1 MVSNGEIQGSLH
13 TSLQAPQQVLPL
25 NLPPSFKGSYNIR
38 GRYATIIDDSQ
49 RDSNREGWER
59 QREEKQMQM
68 ESNKE
73 DGRAPF
79 SALISSVNIGTDII
93 YCTFRVYPVYL
104 SIPVGTVSQGLH
116 TSTLGSTISAPITNP
131 TLMSDSTE
139 CYPYAM

>member
-13 TSLQAPQQVLPL
+13 TSSQAPQQVLPL
-25 NLPPSFKGSYNIR
+25 NLPPSFKGSYDIR

-59 QREEKQMQM
+59 QREEKQTQM

-93 YCTFRVYPVYL
+93 YCTFRVYL
-104 SIPVGTVSQGLH
+104 SL
-116 TSTLGSTISAPITNP
+116 
-131 TLMSDSTE
+131 
-139 CYPYAM
+139 